1 VTLSTHILDTAIG
14 VPAIGVLVVLYR
26 VGDEEATEIARASTD
41 DDGRIAS
48 PFGGDLAAGL
58 YELGFDAGAYF
69 GNTGTSTFYTEIP
82 VRFVIDDID
91 AHYHVPLLLSPY
103 SYSTYRGS

>member
-1 VTLSTHILDTAIG
+1 VSLSTHVLDTASG
-14 VPAIGVLVVLYR
+14 VPASGVLVVLYR
-26 VGDEEATEIARASTD
+26 VGDEEATEIARATTD
-41 DDGRIAS
+41 NDGRIAS
-48 PFGGDLAAGL
+48 PFGGSLEAGL

-69 GNTGTSTFYTEIP
+69 EKTGTPTFYTEIP
-82 VRFVIDDID
+82 VRFIIDDTG